1 MYEIGTSLIELL
13 VSIVI
18 FSVVIMSLGPIIQFA
33 FNVNSSYRRATIA
46 DLTAKSII
54 ASKKSKPFLEVLKE
68 FKKYPSAIS
77 DGESVIVEERYEA
90 QSLATFI
97 VKLSAIRAITSRF
110 PDAVAVEVTVKQKRG
125 VLPEKLSVV
134 RALILPVGIL

>member
-1 MYEIGTSLIELL
+1 M
-13 VSIVI
+13 
-18 FSVVIMSLGPIIQFA
+18 
-33 FNVNSSYRRATIA
+33 
-46 DLTAKSII
+46 
-54 ASKKSKPFLEVLKE
+54 
-68 FKKYPSAIS
+68 
-77 DGESVIVEERYEA
+77 IVEERYEA